1 MAISSEFKEA
11 VQLKNVIR
19 IRIMLKD
26 SLLLD
31 PTASQFDEMMQFA
44 IDNMGNIYTEH
55 DGERLNYEVN
65 AWNEEY
71 LNQQMVAVVNNFSR
85 ERIDLLKGMVRYL
98 FKEKANRIRNER
110 SDSHTRSGITHKQI
124 GGGLTVAGA
133 GIAIAGICTAHTA
146 ITIGGAAIAVV
157 GISMIVTDKGDV

>member
-11 VQLKNVIR
+11 VQLKNIIR

-55 DGERLNYEVN
+55 DGEKLNYEVN

-110 SDSHTRSGITHKQI
+110 SDSHTRSAITHKQI

-133 GIAIAGICTAHTA
+133 GLAIAGICTAHTA